1 MKEFD
6 FFNKLDSEDKQKVI
20 HFCRILLKQKKYKK
34 LKKELEER
42 LDEIERG
49 EVLSHEEVW
58 KDLDV

>member
-6 FFNKLDSEDKQKVI
+6 FFDKLDSEDKQKI
-20 HFCRILLKQKKYKK
+20 IYFGRILLRQKKYKK

-42 LDEIERG
+42 LDEIERR